1 MGKDFSRN
9 SVEITGMTTPGG
21 YIAFSGIDYDL
32 YSRGGSVFLTEEQ
45 VITKFPLFRTV
56 KQLKID
62 FILMACPHCIFFLFN

>member
-45 VITKFPLFRTV
+45 VRIKFPFLQTL
-56 KQLKID
+56 KQLKLG
-62 FILMACPHCIFFLFN
+62 FV